1 MSIEASV
8 ATDVMSVDWKS
19 LALAAISLIT
29 ILFGIL
35 YHGLRTEVKELRE
48 SIRDQIKSQDSRLSA
63 IEKSN
68 ITREELHAEIE
79 DVVQKI
85 DDKHSLYRDLIGDIA
100 RKIDL
105 NEKVQSKT
113 RHDIRDSVN
122 ALVIQMAVL
131 QDRLKKDTR

>member
-1 MSIEASV
+1 MTNAASM
-8 ATDVMSVDWKS
+8 ATDVAAVDWKS
-19 LALAAISLIT
+19 IALGAISLIT
-29 ILFGIL
+29 VLFGIL

-48 SIRDQIKSQDSRLSA
+48 SIKEQIKSQETRLSA

-79 DVVQKI
+79 DVVERI
-85 DDKHSLYRDLIGDIA
+85 DERHRQYRDLIGDIA

-131 QDRLKKDTR
+131 QDRLKKDMR